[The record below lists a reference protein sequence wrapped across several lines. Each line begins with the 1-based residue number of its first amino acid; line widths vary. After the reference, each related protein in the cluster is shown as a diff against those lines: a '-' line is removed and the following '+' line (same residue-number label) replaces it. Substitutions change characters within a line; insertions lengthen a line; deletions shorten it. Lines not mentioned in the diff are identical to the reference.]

1 MTPEVLDILSAVEEL
16 SKRLKEPVSEEMRAG
31 GWREESALLIAGS
44 LDKFATKIRLIDELP
59 PMSER
64 PWDMPRGL
72 DSHGVH
78 GGGPFDDLLA
88 LGHKLRQAP

>member
-1 MTPEVLDILSAVEEL
+1 MDASVADILLDIQSLQQ
-16 SKRLKEPVSEEMRAG
+16 RLMGPVDSEMRAG
-31 GWREESALLIAGS
+31 GWREESASRMADALGR
-44 LDKFATKIRLIDELP
+44 FASKIRLIDDLP

-78 GGGPFDDLLA
+78 GGGPYDDLIA
-88 LGHKLRQAP
+88 LGRKLRQAP